1 MTGSINTETKWRSPR
16 RLSSALSAELLVYW
30 YSANAP
36 LADKPFL
43 SISVFLDRNG
53 SLLPVIQD
61 LVQTELGY
69 LFGRVERTHDDTWT
83 RSKDRTLE

>member
-43 SISVFLDRNG
+43 SIS
-53 SLLPVIQD
+53 D